1 MNLSGSVGWKGRNQ
15 HNDVKLVQQQ
25 LKKHG
30 FPQLADDGFSGSKTI
45 QAIRMF
51 QLRFMRHPDGLIDP
65 HGVTWRKLTASPAVQ
80 KGAQHPIV
88 VDEHPISGLLIV
100 SAGQVTFNAE
110 GNDIPNNRNFSR
122 RIHWP
127 GNAAS
132 GVTIGRGYD
141 LGNRSK
147 AMVYNDLIRA
157 GVPDVQAGLIAE
169 GAGKKGEA
177 ARVFVQNNRDAI
189 GTISHAMQIRLFEI
203 IYPAYVA
210 SAKSNYESWTR
221 PYPDRVSWDSLSKP
235 IREIMIDFVYQGF
248 TKGEA
253 PMKAGMK
260 NDVDE
265 LIHYIENST
274 TMQRYEAGR
283 QRANYLKRNR

>member
-15 HNDVKLVQQQ
+15 HSDVKSVQQQ

-30 FPQLADDGFSGSKTI
+30 FPQLADDGLCGSKTV

-51 QLRFMRHPDGLIDP
+51 QLGFMRPPDGLIDP
-65 HGVTWRKLTASPAVQ
+65 HGVTWRKLTASPAAPTPRPV
-80 KGAQHPIV
+80 V

-132 GVTIGRGYD
+132 GVTLGRGYD

-147 AMVYNDLIRA
+147 AAVYNELIRA

-177 ARVFVQNNRDAI
+177 ARIFVQNNRDAI

-203 IYPAYVA
+203 IYPGYVT
-210 SAKSNYESWTR
+210 SAKANYESWTG
-221 PYPDRVSWDSLSKP
+221 PYPERVSWDNLSKP

-260 NDVDE
+260 NDIDQ
-265 LIHYIENST
+265 LIHYIENNA
-274 TMQRYEAGR
+274 TMKRYEAGR
-283 QRANYLKRNR
+283 QRANYLRNNR

>member
-1 MNLSGSVGWKGRNQ
+1 MNLSGSVGWKGHNQ

-25 LKKHG
+25 LKKQG
-30 FPQLADDGFSGSKTI
+30 FPQLADDGFCGSKTV

-51 QLRFMRHPDGLIDP
+51 QLGFMRHPDGLVDP
-65 HGVTWRKLTASPAVQ
+65 HGVTWRKLTASPTIPA
-80 KGAQHPIV
+80 KRPPAV

-110 GNDIPNNRNFSR
+110 GNDIPKNRNFSR
-122 RIHWP
+122 HIHWP

-132 GVTIGRGYD
+132 GVTLGRGYD
-141 LGNRSK
+141 LGSRSK
-147 AMVYNDLIRA
+147 ATVYNDLIRA

-177 ARVFVQNNRDAI
+177 ARVFVENNRDAI

-203 IYPAYVA
+203 IYPAYVI
-210 SAKSNYESWTR
+210 SAKANYESWTR
-221 PYPDRVSWDSLSKP
+221 PYPERVSWDNLSKP

-260 NDVDE
+260 NDIDE
-265 LIHYIENST
+265 LIHYIENSP
-274 TMQRYEAGR
+274 TMKRYEAGR
-283 QRANYLKRNR
+283 QRANYLRSNR

>member
-15 HNDVKLVQQQ
+15 HSDVKQVQQQ

-30 FPQLADDGFSGSKTI
+30 FPQLADDGLCGSKTV

-51 QLRFMRHPDGLIDP
+51 QLGFMRRPDGLIDP
-65 HGVTWRKLTASPAVQ
+65 HGATWRRLSGAPAPS
-80 KGAQHPIV
+80 APPPRP
-88 VDEHPISGLLIV
+88 VDEHPIAGLLTV
-100 SAGQVTFNAE
+100 SAGQVTFDAE

-132 GVTIGRGYD
+132 GVTLGRGYD
-141 LGNRSK
+141 LGNRSQ
-147 AMVYNDLIRA
+147 ATVYNDLIRA

-177 ARVFVQNNRDAI
+177 ARLFVQNNRDAI

-203 IYPAYVA
+203 IYPAYVT

-221 PYPDRVSWDSLSKP
+221 PYPERVSWENLSKP

-260 NDVDE
+260 NNIDE
-265 LIHYIENST
+265 LINYIEGSP
-274 TMQRYEAGR
+274 TMRGYEAGR
-283 QRANYLKRNR
+283 QRANYLRRNR